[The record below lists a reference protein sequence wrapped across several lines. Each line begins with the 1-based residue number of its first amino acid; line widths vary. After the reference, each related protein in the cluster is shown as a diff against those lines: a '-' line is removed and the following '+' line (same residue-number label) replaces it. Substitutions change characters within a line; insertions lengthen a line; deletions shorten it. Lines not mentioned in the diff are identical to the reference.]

1 MMPSSETA
9 SETASETK
17 SKLLTISPISAEG
30 EPLAPS
36 DRSETAKPPKSFLRR
51 FRFTVSLLVKK

>member
-1 MMPSSETA
+1 MTSSETV
-9 SETASETK
+9 SETK
-17 SKLLTISPISAEG
+17 SKLLPISPISVEG
-30 EPLAPS
+30 GLSAPP